1 MGKID
6 SNADLVHYFHG
17 ITAKQREA
25 RLFGLEAT
33 VAKRVPKII
42 RELHDPK
49 PEPAKEI
56 QAIEL
61 VGDRP
66 DVLHAH
72 NDADLA
78 LGLGAL
84 EIGRGLDQQPRGV
97 GPIDNAVPA
106 RDLRAGLREV
116 SLEMASRDVQGI
128 DATRLQ
134 SATSPSQ

>member
-6 SNADLVHYFHG
+6 GNADLIHYFHG

-25 RLFGLEAT
+25 RLFGLKAT
-33 VAKRVPKII
+33 VAKCVPEII

-49 PEPAKEI
+49 PEPPQEI

-66 DVLHAH
+66 HVLQAH
-72 NDADLA
+72 NDADPA
-78 LGLGAL
+78 LGLGML

-97 GPIDNAVPA
+97 GSIDNAVPA
-106 RDLRAGLREV
+106 RDLRASLREV
-116 SLEMASRDVQGI
+116 SLEMASRDVEGI
-128 DATRLQ
+128 DAALL
-134 SATSPSQ
+134 